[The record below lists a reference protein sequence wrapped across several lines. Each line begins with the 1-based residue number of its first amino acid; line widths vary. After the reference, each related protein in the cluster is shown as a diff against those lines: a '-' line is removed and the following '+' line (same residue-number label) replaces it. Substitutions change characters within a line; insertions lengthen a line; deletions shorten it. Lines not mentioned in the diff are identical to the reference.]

1 MPPDNPS
8 EALRDTFGRLH
19 DNLRISVTDR
29 CNIRCF
35 YCMPEENPAY
45 VPRGEVLTFE
55 EIERFTRVA
64 ARLGIRK
71 IRLTG
76 GEPLVR
82 KGLPDLVR
90 LLSAVPGIDDLAL
103 TTNGVLLADCA
114 RELHDVGLRRIN
126 VHLDTLDPDK
136 FRQITR
142 RDGLEQVLEGLEEA
156 KRVGLAPIK
165 INAVAV
171 RDLTEDDIVPLAR
184 FGREHGFDVRF
195 IEFMPLDADGAWRR
209 DRVLFA
215 ADILERISRE
225 VGPLEPAP
233 GQDPT
238 APASEFRFVD
248 GVGGVGV
255 IASVSRPFCGSCN
268 RVRLTADG
276 MLRNC
281 LFALD
286 ELNVKSLLRS
296 GGTDEEL
303 AQLLRRSVRLK
314 GEGHEIHAAR
324 FVQPPRPM
332 YAIGG

>member
-1 MPPDNPS
+1 
-8 EALRDTFGRLH
+8 
-19 DNLRISVTDR
+19 
-29 CNIRCF
+29 
-35 YCMPEENPAY
+35 
-45 VPRGEVLTFE
+45 
-55 EIERFTRVA
+55 
-64 ARLGIRK
+64 
-71 IRLTG
+71 
-76 GEPLVR
+76 
-82 KGLPDLVR
+82 
-90 LLSAVPGIDDLAL
+90 
-103 TTNGVLLADCA
+103 
-114 RELHDVGLRRIN
+114 
-126 VHLDTLDPDK
+126 
-136 FRQITR
+136 
-142 RDGLEQVLEGLEEA
+142 
-156 KRVGLAPIK
+156 
-165 INAVAV
+165 
-171 RDLTEDDIVPLAR
+171 
-184 FGREHGFDVRF
+184 
-195 IEFMPLDADGAWRR
+195 MPLDADGAWRR